1 MLKTASAVARETYR
15 T

>member
-1 MLKTASAVARETYR
+1 LTDQVTASAVATL